1 MPKKVFK
8 KYEEDFEIG
17 DYGTHAAPMTAEDA
31 EDELISLAV
40 DVARRRLLDGSA
52 SNQLVSEIIKMGTV
66 KERLQKEKLQKEN
79 ELLRAKTESLK
90 SQKNMEE
97 LYAKAIE
104 AMRSYS
110 PTPYEVEETEDDMY
124 E

>member
-17 DYGTHAAPMTAEDA
+17 DYGTHAAPMTVEDA

-79 ELLRAKTESLK
+79 ELLRAKTENLK

>member
-17 DYGTHAAPMTAEDA
+17 NYGTHAAPMTAEDA

-79 ELLRAKTESLK
+79 ELLRAKTENLK

>member
-1 MPKKVFK
+1 MSKKVVK
-8 KYEEDFEIG
+8 KYAEDSEFA
-17 DYGTHAAPMTAEDA
+17 DYDRQVPPMTAEDA

-79 ELLRAKTESLK
+79 ELLRAKTESIK

-97 LYAKAIE
+97 LYARAIE

-110 PTPYEVEETEDDMY
+110 PTPYEVEETEEDMY

>member
-8 KYEEDFEIG
+8 KYEEDYEMA
-17 DYGTHAAPMTAEDA
+17 DYGSRAAPMTAEDA

-79 ELLRAKTESLK
+79 ELLRAKTENLK

>member
-1 MPKKVFK
+1 MPKKVVR
-8 KYEEDFEIG
+8 KYEENSEIS
-17 DYGTHAAPMTAEDA
+17 DYGHRAPPLTAEDA

-79 ELLRAKTESLK
+79 ELLRAKTDSLK

-97 LYAKAIE
+97 LYAKAIA

-110 PTPYEVEETEDDMY
+110 PTPYEVEETEEDIY

>member
-79 ELLRAKTESLK
+79 ELLRAKTENLK